1 MVGLPRK
8 YETLVSCPLAPL
20 QQQWY
25 KRLLKSD
32 AASHAVLTVSQ
43 LKTLIMQL
51 RKICN
56 HPRTLLAPK
65 DAKAGGTAAA
75 ASSSAA
81 GSSSLQAS
89 KAGPGGGGKKGE
101 RVRAE
106 LAALSGEELVE
117 VSSQSSNI
125 HRHSRHSSPL
135 IATHRHS
142 PPFTSTRAQ
151 ASMTKSCNLA
161 TLLVFGR
168 LVEHVTEGW
177 FSSAGRMTFDI
188 TLNWVLAKWADL
200 PMGDVMDYDTM
211 RRFRTMVDVVTSTHF
226 YNRSYPAFISLV
238 STLINLVFVFGFAI
252 YLSSME
258 GANSQLSTL
267 LPLIYIC
274 VFILLAA
281 VRLTSTRGYLDVE
294 RRWLEHDGE
303 LAIALDDF
311 LG

>member
-1 MVGLPRK
+1 
-8 YETLVSCPLAPL
+8 
-20 QQQWY
+20 
-25 KRLLKSD
+25 
-32 AASHAVLTVSQ
+32 
-43 LKTLIMQL
+43 
-51 RKICN
+51 
-56 HPRTLLAPK
+56 
-65 DAKAGGTAAA
+65 
-75 ASSSAA
+75 
-81 GSSSLQAS
+81 
-89 KAGPGGGGKKGE
+89 
-101 RVRAE
+101 
-106 LAALSGEELVE
+106 
-117 VSSQSSNI
+117 
-125 HRHSRHSSPL
+125 
-135 IATHRHS
+135 
-142 PPFTSTRAQ
+142 
-151 ASMTKSCNLA
+151 MTKSCNLA